1 MGASQVLG
9 EGLHLRVLAIEAD
22 QLVVEP
28 AALVGLRPGFAS
40 LRFADLH
47 TITVASGAVSRGEAL
62 ELAVPGPHGE
72 RTVRVSNPGKLYFP
86 ERGITKR
93 QVVEY
98 YLAVAGPL
106 LAVLRDRPTTLKRF
120 VDGVTGETFYSK
132 RVPKGAPEW
141 VESVEITFPSGRTAR
156 EICPTEPA
164 VLVWAANLGT
174 FDFHPWPV
182 RRPLVDHPDELR
194 IDLDPQP
201 GTGFADTVAVA
212 AVLREVLADAG
223 LAGFVKTSGG
233 RGIHVAVRIRPQ
245 WTFVQVRRAVIA
257 LAREVERRIP
267 EQATVSWWKEERGR
281 RVFLDFNQ
289 AARDR
294 TIASAWSVRGNSRAT
309 VSMPLSWDD
318 LSSVSPDDFDV
329 VSVPGLLA
337 QHGDPH
343 AGLDAEAFALDTV
356 LDWAARDE
364 RDHGLGDLPYPPEY
378 PKMPGEPL
386 RVQPSRARRSS
397 GEDGASRS

>member
-1 MGASQVLG
+1 MGALQVLG
-9 EGLHLRVLAIEAD
+9 KGLHLRVVAIEAD
-22 QLVVEP
+22 QLVVEA
-28 AALVGLRPGFAS
+28 AALGGLRPGLAS
-40 LRFADLH
+40 LRVVELH
-47 TITVASGAVSRGEAL
+47 APTVASGLVSRGEAF
-62 ELAVPGPHGE
+62 ELVVSGPHGE
-72 RTVRVSNPGKLYFP
+72 RTVRVSNPDKLYFP

-98 YLAVAGPL
+98 YLAVSGPL
-106 LAVLRDRPTTLKRF
+106 LAVLHDRPTTLKRF
-120 VDGVTGETFYSK
+120 VDGVAGESFYSK
-132 RVPKGAPEW
+132 RVPKSVPAW
-141 VESVEITFPSGRTAR
+141 VDSVGITFPSGRTAR

-201 GTGFADTVAVA
+201 GTGFDDAVA
-212 AVLREVLADAG
+212 AAGVLREVLADAG
-223 LAGFVKTSGG
+223 LAGFAKTSGG

-294 TIASAWSVRGNSRAT
+294 TIASAWSVRGTPRAT
-309 VSMPLSWDD
+309 VSMPVSWDD
-318 LSSVSPDDFDV
+318 LPSVTPDDFDV
-329 VSVPGLLA
+329 LTVPGLLTDR
-337 QHGDPH
+337 GDPH
-343 AGLDAEAFALDTV
+343 AGLDAEAFTLDTL

-386 RVQPSRARRSS
+386 RVQPSRARRVS
-397 GEDGASRS
+397 GEDGADS

>member
-1 MGASQVLG
+1 MLG
-9 EGLHLRVLAIEAD
+9 EGLHLRVVAIEAD
-22 QLVVEP
+22 QLVIEP
-28 AALVGLRPGFAS
+28 TALVGLRPGFAV
-40 LRFADLH
+40 LRVAALH
-47 TITVASGAVSRGEAL
+47 TSTVASGVVSRGEAL

-98 YLAVAGPL
+98 YMAVAGPL
-106 LAVLRDRPTTLKRF
+106 LAVLHDRPTTLKRF
-120 VDGVTGETFYSK
+120 VDGVAGEPFYSK

-141 VESVEITFPSGRTAR
+141 VDSVEITFPSGRTAR

-182 RRPLVDHPDELR
+182 RRPHVDHPDELR

-201 GTGFADTVAVA
+201 GTDFGDAVAVA
-212 AVLREVLADAG
+212 AVLQEVLADAG
-223 LAGFVKTSGG
+223 LGGFAKTSGG

-267 EQATVSWWKEERGR
+267 QQATVSWWKEERGR

-294 TIASAWSVRGNSRAT
+294 TIASAWSVRGTPRAT
-309 VSMPLSWDD
+309 VSMPVSWED
-318 LSSVSPDDFDV
+318 LPSVTPDDFDV
-329 VSVPGLLA
+329 LSVPVLLA
-337 QHGDPH
+337 QRGDPH
-343 AGLDAEAFALDTV
+343 AGLDTETFTLDTP

-364 RDHGLGDLPYPPEY
+364 RDHGLGDLAYPPDY

-386 RVQPSRARRSS
+386 RVQPSRARRPTS
-397 GEDGASRS
+397 GDTSN

>member
-1 MGASQVLG
+1 MA
-9 EGLHLRVLAIEAD
+9 
-22 QLVVEP
+22 
-28 AALVGLRPGFAS
+28 
-40 LRFADLH
+40 
-47 TITVASGAVSRGEAL
+47 
-62 ELAVPGPHGE
+62 GPNGE
-72 RTVRVSNPGKLYFP
+72 RTVRVSNPDKLYFP

-98 YLAVAGPL
+98 YLAVAEPL
-106 LAVLRDRPTTLKRF
+106 LAVLHDRPTTLKRF
-120 VDGVTGETFYSK
+120 VDGVAGEAFYSK
-132 RVPKGAPEW
+132 RVPKGAPDW
-141 VESVEITFPSGRTAR
+141 VDSVEITFPSGRTAR

-164 VLVWAANLGT
+164 VLGWAANLGT

-194 IDLDPQP
+194 VDLDPQP
-201 GTGFADTVAVA
+201 GTGFEDAVAVA
-212 AVLREVLADAG
+212 GVLREVLADAAMG
-223 LAGFVKTSGG
+223 GFVKTSGG
-233 RGIHVAVRIRPQ
+233 RGLHVAVRIRPQ

-257 LAREVERRIP
+257 LAREVQRRIP

-294 TIASAWSVRGNSRAT
+294 TIASAWSVRGTPRAT

-318 LSSVSPDDFDV
+318 LPSVTPDDFDV
-329 VSVPGLLA
+329 LSVPGLLA
-337 QHGDPH
+337 QRGDPH
-343 AGLDAEAFALDTV
+343 AGLDAEAFALDA
-356 LDWAARDE
+356 LLGWAARDE

-397 GEDGASRS
+397 SEDTAE